1 MWSFRTSIQ
10 LVRAILQSS
19 TTTIDLRVL
28 IRLEDARRAIR
39 VSKYPPVGSR
49 SITGA
54 LPYFRQRAVSQKDV
68 IEQTNAS
75 GSTVFIMIE
84 TRDALANVDELA
96 AEPGCDVLLVGAQDL
111 STELGTNGIWD
122 HPEFLGALEKVGAAS
137 TKHGKIFGIG
147 GLYHR
152 PDILDIVVN
161 KYGAK
166 WVLGQNDHGL
176 LLNATREN
184 ATLIR
189 SIQKSDGFN
198 NVSVDSSTGL
208 GQ

>member
-1 MWSFRTSIQ
+1 MQNLI
-10 LVRAILQSS
+10 A
-19 TTTIDLRVL
+19 TIELRVL

-39 VSKYPPVGSR
+39 VSKYPPAGNR

-54 LPYFRQRAVSQKDV
+54 LPYFRQRAVPQKEI

-75 GSTVFIMIE
+75 GSTVTIMIE

-122 HPEFLGALEKVGAAS
+122 HPEFLDALEKVGAAS
-137 TKHGKIFGIG
+137 AKHGKVFGIA

-161 KYGAK
+161 KYGAR
-166 WVLGQNDHGL
+166 WVVGQNDHGL
-176 LLNATREN
+176 LLNAAREN
-184 ATLIR
+184 GALIR
-189 SIQKSDGFN
+189 SIQRLDGFN
-198 NVSVDSSTGL
+198 NVCVDSPTA
-208 GQ
+208 